1 VKSHWADNKT
11 AQNAVGS
18 DGMFR
23 MLAENSTDIIWVL
36 DIKTLKLTY
45 VSPSVLNIRGYT
57 SDEVI
62 QMPLENIMTPESYS
76 RALLEIQDALKLDEL
91 QKIDPDHI
99 FLFEFDEY
107 RKDSS
112 IISSEARMRFV
123 RDSGGI
129 PIEIYGITR
138 DVTERKHMETALQVE
153 HDLFSAVFKSAPY
166 IMMLVNRDGTVANIN
181 HKGVEFSQKSKSD
194 ILNLPFGQVLNCV
207 NAFDGLECGKSAPC
221 AQCPVLDRVGN
232 TFKTG
237 EASYE
242 QEGRLGVIGDARK
255 VYLDLLISTAL
266 VKTKDGMCVL
276 VTIADIT
283 ERKQVEEELRESEM
297 RFSALFDSSPVP
309 VIELDCSIINN
320 RFNELRNL
328 GVKNIREYFDTNPEE
343 VAAFTSLVKVT
354 NVNQTSVVF
363 FGAGSKEGVI
373 AGMPDYF
380 LSQSPTAYKEELI
393 ALAEGS
399 VRFENETAVHL
410 VMRGDLTVFHILSV
424 VPGYEQSLERVL
436 VSFIDVTQQAEMY
449 NREHNIANILQRALL
464 PSRIPQIPGCD
475 ISVEYHT
482 HKHIQLLKNNY

>member
-1 VKSHWADNKT
+1 
-11 AQNAVGS
+11 
-18 DGMFR
+18 
-23 MLAENSTDIIWVL
+23 
-36 DIKTLKLTY
+36 
-45 VSPSVLNIRGYT
+45 
-57 SDEVI
+57 
-62 QMPLENIMTPESYS
+62 
-76 RALLEIQDALKLDEL
+76 
-91 QKIDPDHI
+91 
-99 FLFEFDEY
+99 
-107 RKDSS
+107 
-112 IISSEARMRFV
+112 
-123 RDSGGI
+123 
-129 PIEIYGITR
+129 
-138 DVTERKHMETALQVE
+138 
-153 HDLFSAVFKSAPY
+153 
-166 IMMLVNRDGTVANIN
+166 
-181 HKGVEFSQKSKSD
+181 
-194 ILNLPFGQVLNCV
+194 
-207 NAFDGLECGKSAPC
+207 
-221 AQCPVLDRVGN
+221 
-232 TFKTG
+232 
-237 EASYE
+237 
-242 QEGRLGVIGDARK
+242 
-255 VYLDLLISTAL
+255 
-266 VKTKDGMCVL
+266 MCVL